1 MANFSGK
8 AAIITGA
15 SSGIGRSIATHL
27 ATTGI
32 DQWIVGR
39 SEEALAETAEL
50 IRQAGGPAAKIA
62 AIDIAEPGRLAAL
75 VAEVGRSH
83 PYLFALVNNA
93 GVMHPEPVLSSDPA
107 KWRAMFDIN
116 VLAPLEGIQAAV
128 TAMRAHGKDGHLINI
143 SSLAARSHRNGMY
156 SAAKAALASA
166 GVSLRAELEKDDIRI
181 TTIVPGGFMSQL
193 MRGFAPET
201 ITALMENAESLGFD
215 ISGPNERVIGD
226 PIYIARAVEYVL
238 SHPATINI
246 EEIVI
251 RPPVSIDI

>member
-8 AAIITGA
+8 AAIVTGA

-32 DQWIVGR
+32 DQWIIGR
-39 SEEALAETAEL
+39 SEEALAETADL
-50 IRQAGGPAAKIA
+50 IRQAGGPPAKCV
-62 AIDIAEPGRLAAL
+62 AIDIAEPGRLAAV
-75 VAEVGRSH
+75 VAEVGRTH

-93 GVMHPEPVLSSDPA
+93 GVMHPEPVISSDPA
-107 KWRAMFDIN
+107 KWRAMFDVN

-128 TAMRAHGKDGHLINI
+128 AAMRAHGKDGHLINI

-166 GVSLRAELEKDDIRI
+166 GVSLRQELEKDDIRI

-201 ITALMENAESLGFD
+201 ISSLMENAESLGFD

-238 SHPATINI
+238 SHPASINI